1 MQIIQKLLLQKTTAI
16 IALTLITFPITRQ
29 TFTPSDKVLS
39 HKRVTDFPGHPNALM
54 FTPPLGLVVR
64 NGDGE
69 GANTKPSTPLL
80 TYSEV

>member
-1 MQIIQKLLLQKTTAI
+1 MRIIHDNEYIFYLQRSDRA
-16 IALTLITFPITRQ
+16 PSVQ
-29 TFTPSDKVLS
+29 TLS